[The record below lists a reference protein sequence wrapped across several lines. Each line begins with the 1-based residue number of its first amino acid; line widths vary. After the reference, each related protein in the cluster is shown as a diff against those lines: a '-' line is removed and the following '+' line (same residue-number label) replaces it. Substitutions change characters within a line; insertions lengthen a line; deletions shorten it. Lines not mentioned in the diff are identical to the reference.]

1 MVGYTRRPEWLKLG
15 ALEPSTLNKA
25 TKLSRDLKLH
35 TVCESARCPNRT
47 KCFAEDTATFMILGN
62 ICTRNCTF
70 CAVKGGK
77 PQAPD
82 QQESDHIVQAVD
94 RLGLRYVVIT
104 SVTRDDLPD
113 GGSSQFAQTIR
124 AIHKYDQNIAV
135 EVLIPD
141 FQGSTSSLQTVV
153 DASPAVLNHNI
164 ETVPRL
170 YSEVRPQ
177 AKYRQSLDLLKQAKL
192 LDNRLLTK
200 SGLMLGLGESR
211 GEVIEVMADLRQAA
225 CDLLTIGQYLQ
236 PSLEH
241 HRLVRYVRPEEF
253 EEYQIVGKKL
263 AFISVMSGPLV
274 RSSFHA
280 AEMYISATRKSKQ
293 TSSSP
298 IGNESYRKLSKLV
311 SGNSHTPG

>member
-1 MVGYTRRPEWLKLG
+1 MAGYTRRPEWLKLS
-15 ALEPSTLNKA
+15 ALEPTILNRA
-25 TKLSRDLKLH
+25 TKLTRDLNLH

-47 KCFAEDTATFMILGN
+47 KCFAEGTATFMILGN

-70 CAVKGGK
+70 CAVRHGK
-77 PQAPD
+77 PRAPD
-82 QQESDHIVQAVD
+82 PQETDHIVQAVD

-113 GGSSQFAQTIR
+113 GGSFQFAQTVR
-124 AIHKYDQNIAV
+124 AIRKYDPGIAV

-141 FQGSTSSLQTVV
+141 FQGSASALQTVV

-177 AKYRQSLDLLKQAKL
+177 AQYRLSLDLLKQVRL
-192 LDNRLLTK
+192 LDNSLLTK

-211 GEVIEVMADLRQAA
+211 EEVIEVMADLRHAG
-225 CDLLTIGQYLQ
+225 CDFLTIGQYLQ
-236 PSLEH
+236 PSLQH
-241 HRLVRYVRPEEF
+241 HRSVRYIRPEDF
-253 EEYQIVGKKL
+253 EEYRIVGKEL
-263 AFISVMSGPLV
+263 GFASVMSGPLV

-280 AEMYISATRKSKQ
+280 AEMYISATRKLKQ
-293 TSSSP
+293 KPRSSV
-298 IGNESYRKLSKLV
+298 GD
-311 SGNSHTPG
+311 

>member
-1 MVGYTRRPEWLKLG
+1 MAGYTGRPQWLKLS
-15 ALEPSTLNKA
+15 ALEPTILNET
-25 TKLSRDLKLH
+25 TKLARDLKLH

-47 KCFAEDTATFMILGN
+47 KCFAEGTATFMILGN
-62 ICTRNCTF
+62 VCTRNCTF
-70 CAVKGGK
+70 CAVKRGRPEG
-77 PQAPD
+77 PD
-82 QQESDHIVQAVD
+82 PHEPDHVVQAIG
-94 RLGLRYVVIT
+94 RLGLRYVVVT

-124 AIHKYDQNIAV
+124 AIHRYDPNIAV

-141 FQGSTSSLQTVV
+141 FQGSASALQTVV

-192 LDNRLLTK
+192 LDNSLLTK

-211 GEVIEVMADLRQAA
+211 EEVVEVMADLRRAG

-241 HRLVRYVRPEEF
+241 HKLVRYVRPEEF
-253 EEYQIVGKKL
+253 EEHQIVGKKL
-263 AFISVMSGPLV
+263 EFVSVMSGPLV

-280 AEMYISATRKSKQ
+280 ADMYVSATRRSKQ
-293 TSSSP
+293 KPSRSAEDEGRGLACSLE
-298 IGNESYRKLSKLV
+298 GK
-311 SGNSHTPG
+311 

>member
-1 MVGYTRRPEWLKLG
+1 MASYTRRPEWLKLS
-15 ALEPSTLNKA
+15 ALEPTTLNKM
-25 TKLSRDLKLH
+25 TKLTRDLKLH
-35 TVCESARCPNRT
+35 TVCESARCPNRA
-47 KCFAEDTATFMILGN
+47 KCFAEGTATFMILGN
-62 ICTRNCTF
+62 ICTRSCTF
-70 CAVKGGK
+70 CAVKCGK

-82 QQESDHIVQAVD
+82 PQESDHIVQAVA

-124 AIHKYDQNIAV
+124 AIHEYDPNIAV
-135 EVLIPD
+135 EVLVPD
-141 FQGSTSSLQTVV
+141 FQGLTSALRTVV

-177 AKYRQSLDLLKQAKL
+177 AKYRRSLDLLKQANV
-192 LDNRLLTK
+192 LDENLLTK
-200 SGLMLGLGESR
+200 SGLMLGLGESWE
-211 GEVIEVMADLRQAA
+211 EVIEVMADLRQVG

-241 HRLVRYVRPEEF
+241 HKLVRYIHPEEF
-253 EEYQIVGKKL
+253 EKYQIVGRKL
-263 AFISVMSGPLV
+263 GFVSVMSGPLV

-280 AEMYISATRKSKQ
+280 AEMYISATWESKQ
-293 TSSSP
+293 KPSRSAENEGRGLAGSVK
-298 IGNESYRKLSKLV
+298 GN
-311 SGNSHTPG
+311 

>member
-1 MVGYTRRPEWLKLG
+1 MAGYTRRPEWLKSG
-15 ALEPSTLNKA
+15 VLEPAILNRA
-25 TKLSRDLKLH
+25 TKLTRDLKLH

-47 KCFAEDTATFMILGN
+47 RCFAEGTATFMILGN

-70 CAVKGGK
+70 CAVKHGK
-77 PQAPD
+77 PRAPD
-82 QQESDHIVQAVD
+82 PQEPDHIVQAVD

-124 AIHKYDQNIAV
+124 AIHEYDPSIAA

-153 DASPAVLNHNI
+153 DASPAVLNHNV

-177 AKYRQSLDLLKQAKL
+177 AEYGRSLDLLRQAKL
-192 LDNRLLTK
+192 LDGSLLTK

-211 GEVIEVMADLRQAA
+211 GEVVEVMADLRQAGG
-225 CDLLTIGQYLQ
+225 DLLTIGQYLQ

-241 HRLVRYVRPEEF
+241 HKLVRYVRPEEF
-253 EEYQIVGKKL
+253 EEYQTTGEKL
-263 AFISVMSGPLV
+263 GFASVMSGPLV

-280 AEMYISATRKSKQ
+280 AEMYVSATGESK
-293 TSSSP
+293 
-298 IGNESYRKLSKLV
+298 EKA
-311 SGNSHTPG
+311 

>member
-1 MVGYTRRPEWLKLG
+1 
-15 ALEPSTLNKA
+15 
-25 TKLSRDLKLH
+25 
-35 TVCESARCPNRT
+35 
-47 KCFAEDTATFMILGN
+47 MILGS
-62 ICTRNCTF
+62 ICNRNCTF
-70 CAVKGGK
+70 CAVKHGK

-82 QQESDHIVQAVD
+82 PQETDHIVQAVD

-113 GGSSQFAQTIR
+113 GGSFQFAQTVR
-124 AIHKYDQNIAV
+124 AIRKYDRGIAV

-141 FQGSTSSLQTVV
+141 FQGSASALQTVV

-177 AKYRQSLDLLKQAKL
+177 AQYRRSLDLLKQVKL
-192 LDNRLLTK
+192 LDRNLLTK

-211 GEVIEVMADLRQAA
+211 EEVIEVMADLKQAG

-241 HRLVRYVRPEEF
+241 HKLVRYIRPEEF
-253 EEYQIVGKKL
+253 QEYQVVGKKSG
-263 AFISVMSGPLV
+263 FVSVMSGPLV

-280 AEMYISATRKSKQ
+280 AGMYISAPRESKQ
-293 TSSSP
+293 KPAHLWGMRTTGKASESVRGNVTHHSIENAETRDAESRGNRLRTMRSVVQIHSP
-298 IGNESYRKLSKLV
+298 R
-311 SGNSHTPG
+311 P